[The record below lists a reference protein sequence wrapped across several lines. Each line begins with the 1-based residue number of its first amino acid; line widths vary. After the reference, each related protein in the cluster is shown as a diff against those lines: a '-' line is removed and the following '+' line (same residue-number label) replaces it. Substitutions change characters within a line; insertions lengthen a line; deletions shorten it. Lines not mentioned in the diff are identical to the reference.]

1 MKQPL
6 FKKIFFL
13 FLLAF
18 TTATQAV
25 GQIAF
30 TPSTDINPSKVY
42 ELDAVAEGNS
52 VSASFASL
60 SAQIKSDLEIN
71 NIYDGNFY
79 MRWFVRDASETGY
92 ENVQKDWKVSFS
104 FSEGKLAETV
114 DYGTAWFSDN
124 LWGTNDE
131 TKYYSATI
139 TTPNGVDSKD
149 YQVVCLITNK
159 SGYTFSNNTLTEN
172 NIQIAVVFNIK
183 MLDDVLADYPYP
195 DLGSLQKIEKT
206 IVYDNDAATIDLSLT
221 DYRNEIRDYNNIKYL
236 HLYLTDKE
244 GRVIPDNAFALKEDN
259 MSQDTKDVSSVTG
272 YHLYY
277 TNQYYG
283 SLFGDDKRAQYVV
296 TKPDGYSWENLRVV
310 AVFANSIDGMG
321 TYGDYVISEPSTLTA
336 AATFTFITLEDVLA
350 DYPYF

>member
-60 SAQIKSDLEIN
+60 SAQIKSDLEID

-114 DYGTAWFSDN
+114 DYGTAWFYDK
-124 LWGTNDE
+124 WWTDDE
-131 TKYYSATI
+131 TKYYSAAI
-139 TTPNGVDSKD
+139 TAPNGVDSKD

-221 DYRNEIRDYNNIKYL
+221 DYRNEIPGYGEIKYL
-236 HLYLTDKE
+236 HLYLTDND
-244 GRVIPDNAFALKEDN
+244 GNVIPSNVFALKETNTDGN
-259 MSQDTKDVSSVTG
+259 LMETSSNVG
-272 YHLYY
+272 YHLY
-277 TNQYYG
+277 TKQ
-283 SLFGDDKRAQYVV
+283 DWDKFVQQRQPRTIRHYQA
-296 TKPDGYSWENLRVV
+296 
-310 AVFANSIDGMG
+310 
-321 TYGDYVISEPSTLTA
+321 
-336 AATFTFITLEDVLA
+336 
-350 DYPYF
+350 